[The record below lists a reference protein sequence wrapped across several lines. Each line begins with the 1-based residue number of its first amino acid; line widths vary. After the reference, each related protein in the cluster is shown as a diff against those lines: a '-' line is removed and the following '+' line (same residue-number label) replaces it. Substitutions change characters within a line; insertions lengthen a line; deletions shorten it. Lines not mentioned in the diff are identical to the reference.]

1 MMAVPMVFGIAVRE
15 QEKDDHAYLEK
26 EAIAQVIL
34 MEE

>member
-1 MMAVPMVFGIAVRE
+1 MCSEWLFFRE